1 MNQRTSLG
9 AVYAVLAM
17 LGFASMDAMTKWVV
31 ADYSIGQMMWIR
43 YAVFCV
49 FAWLVVRRQG
59 LITAARTQRP
69 WLQTFRALLAVVES
83 AVFVLAFY
91 HLPLADTHAVAATSP
106 LIVIVLGVLF
116 LGERAGAARWLAVA
130 AGLVGVLLIVRPGF
144 KTLDWPLL
152 LPLLGALLWGGYQ
165 ILIRLCSRTDSP
177 DTTLVWSAFVAFA
190 ATTFVGPWGWQW
202 PDVPGWVLLIAIA
215 LLGAFAHY
223 MLIRALDH
231 AEASAVQPYSY
242 TLLVW
247 VAILGFLVFGDVPD
261 EWTLAGAAV
270 IVASGLYTWRHD
282 RRMLRHLPH
291 PEERPQAAPRRV
303 GSA

>member
-202 PDVPGWVLLIAIA
+202 PDALGWALLIAIA

-231 AEASAVQPYSY
+231 AEAGAVQPYSY

-270 IVASGLYTWRHD
+270 IVVSGLYTWHHD
-282 RRMLRHLPH
+282 RR
-291 PEERPQAAPRRV
+291 AAKR
-303 GSA
+303 